1 MALKPTIYKFRISLT
16 DMNRDYYDSFNLTVA
31 QHPSETEQRMMAR
44 IMAFCINASPELEFT
59 KGLSSIE
66 EPDLWQKSLDDQILD
81 WIDVGE
87 PDPERVKKA
96 TRLSK
101 SVRVFSF
108 NTKSNVWWEQNKGK
122 FGYLKAQ
129 IVRLD
134 NAGIEQLSEMTQ
146 RTMDLS
152 VMLSGNSA
160 FINSDTQ
167 SAEVTWEELQSNDWD
182 PNSDWISAPN

>member
-44 IMAFCINASPELEFT
+44 IIAFCINASPELEFT

-66 EPDLWQKSLDDQILD
+66 EPDLWQKSLDDQILE
-81 WIDVGE
+81 WIDIGE

-101 SVRVFSF
+101 SVSVFSF

-134 NAGIEQLSEMTQ
+134 NDGIEQLAAMTQ

-160 FINSDTQ
+160 FVNSDTQ
-167 SAEVTWEELQSNDWD
+167 SAEVTWEELQSND
-182 PNSDWISAPN
+182 

>member
-31 QHPSETEQRMMAR
+31 RHPSETEQRMMAR

-66 EPDLWQKSLDDQILD
+66 EPDLWQKSLDDQILE
-81 WIDVGE
+81 WVDVGE

-134 NAGIEQLSEMTQ
+134 NDGIEQLAAMTQ

-160 FINSDTQ
+160 FVNSDTQ
-167 SAEVTWEELQSNDWD
+167 SAEVTWEELQSND
-182 PNSDWISAPN
+182 